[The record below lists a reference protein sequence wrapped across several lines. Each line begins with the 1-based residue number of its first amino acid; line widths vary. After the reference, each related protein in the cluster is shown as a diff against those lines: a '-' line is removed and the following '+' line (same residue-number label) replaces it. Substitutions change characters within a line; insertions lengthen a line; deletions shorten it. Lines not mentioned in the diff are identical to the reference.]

1 MGWRPSAAWLAAAA
15 AASMVAEHI
24 AAKTARDALFLSAFG
39 IKALPS
45 MFVVAALAAIA
56 ANAPMA
62 RLLVAIGP
70 ARLVPAAFSAS
81 ALLLG
86 LQWVLSIS
94 LPRAAAVTLYL
105 HVATVDVV
113 LISWFWSLINER
125 FDPRAAR
132 RQMRTIG
139 GGATFGGL
147 IGGLV
152 AERSAVYLGASRLL
166 LVLAVLHLLG
176 ALATLRTGR
185 GPAPAAAPEAPAGS
199 ALRLLAGSGYLRD
212 LAVLVAVTA
221 IVAALIDYVFKSAVT
236 GAYHGGTELVRFFG
250 VFYTGTGLATF
261 ALQALAGKVALERLG
276 AARTMATLPVATA
289 AAAGLAL
296 ATPVLFGSVAVRAVH
311 MALYSSAFRSGYELL
326 FTPLPPPEKRRIKT
340 VIDVGF
346 DRLGDALGGGLLAA
360 ALVAGAGAARAALLV
375 MAIVLASA
383 TLWLTARL
391 HRGYIQALARSL
403 RERTVALDA
412 REVTDSTTL
421 SVLRSVSPMAPLA
434 PPGAEE
440 RRSPAPPGDP
450 VLRRIAALRS
460 GDPAQ
465 VRQALFEAPLEATLV
480 PHAIALLA
488 WDEAAPGALEAL
500 RRVVDV
506 FPGQLV
512 DALLSPDQD
521 FAVRRR
527 LPRVLAETSVLR
539 AIEGLLR
546 GLEDTRFE
554 VRYRCGRALARIQ
567 RRTPQVA
574 IDSQRVFL
582 AVLREATCDR
592 GVWESRRL
600 LDQAEEAETD
610 SPFIDEFLRDRAS
623 RSLEHVFTL
632 LSLAFPRQPL
642 EIAFRGLHT
651 ADETLRGTCLE
662 YLEGILPV
670 EVREPL
676 WPFLE
681 DQPSRRGPPRPAG
694 EVLKE
699 LLLSNESIQVHLE
712 ELRRRVLPNRQ

>member
-15 AASMVAEHI
+15 ATSMVAEHI

-45 MFVVAALAAIA
+45 MFVVAALATIVAI
-56 ANAPMA
+56 APMA
-62 RLLVAIGP
+62 RLLVATGP

-94 LPRAAAVTLYL
+94 FPRAAAVTLYL
-105 HVATVDVV
+105 HVAAIDVV

-166 LVLAVLHLLG
+166 LVLAVLHLLC

-185 GPAPAAAPEAPAGS
+185 GAAPAPAPEAPAGS
-199 ALRLLAGSGYLRD
+199 ALRLLAGSSYLRD
-212 LAVLVAVTA
+212 LAALVAVTA
-221 IVAALIDYVFKSAVT
+221 IVAALLDYVFKSAVT

-261 ALQALAGKVALERLG
+261 VVQTLASKVALERLG
-276 AARTMATLPVATA
+276 VARTMATLPVATA

-296 ATPVLFGSVAVRAVH
+296 ATPVLFGSVAVRAVY
-311 MALYSSAFRSGYELL
+311 MALYSSTFRSGYELL

-346 DRLGDALGGGLLAA
+346 DRLGDAVGGGLLAA
-360 ALVAGAGAARAALLV
+360 VLVAGAGAARAALLV

-391 HRGYIQALARSL
+391 HRGYIQALERSL
-403 RERTVALDA
+403 RERSVALDA
-412 REVTDSTTL
+412 RDVTDSTTL
-421 SVLRSVSPMAPLA
+421 SVLLSIGPMAP
-434 PPGAEE
+434 PPAEE

-465 VRQALFEAPLEATLV
+465 VRQALFEAPLDATLV

-500 RRVVDV
+500 RRVADV

-512 DALLSPDQD
+512 DALLTADQD

-527 LPRVLAETSVLR
+527 LPRVLAETSALR

-567 RRTPQVA
+567 GRTPQVA
-574 IDSQRVFL
+574 IDPQRVFL

-600 LDQAEEAETD
+600 LDRAEETETD
-610 SPFIDEFLRDRAS
+610 SSFIDEFLRDRAS

-676 WPFLE
+676 WPYLE
-681 DQPSRRGPPRPAG
+681 DQPSRRGPARPPD

-712 ELRRRVLPNRQ
+712 ELRRLARPTGK